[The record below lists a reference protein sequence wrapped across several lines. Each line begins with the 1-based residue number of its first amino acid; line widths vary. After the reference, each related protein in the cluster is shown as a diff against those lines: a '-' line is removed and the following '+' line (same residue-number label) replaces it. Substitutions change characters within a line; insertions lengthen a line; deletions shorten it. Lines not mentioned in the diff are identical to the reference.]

1 MGEASRLLN
10 ILCRLS
16 TSDWVNAFGVAV
28 NAGLAIW
35 IVRAIQDNL
44 NNRRVLKDHFICEVK
59 DLRNSYKE
67 YLNNLH
73 GGKTLP
79 QSITPWFKLMNIKV
93 NDLMVIL
100 NKKYR
105 IQIDNLLPYQTT
117 LPELITDSE
126 EFIRQ
131 FMGDKPVKFSEETKK
146 ALIRFQQEH
155 NQRFND
161 LIILINDA
169 K

>member
-1 MGEASRLLN
+1 MGEACYCLN
-10 ILCRLS
+10 ILCTLS
-16 TSDWVNAFGVAV
+16 TSDWVNIFGFAV

-35 IVRAIQDNL
+35 IVRTIQDNQ

-59 DLRNSYKE
+59 ELRNAYKDC
-67 YLNNLH
+67 LNNLH

-79 QSITPWFKLMNIKV
+79 HAVTPWFKLMNIKV

-100 NKKYR
+100 NSKYR
-105 IQIDNLLPYQTT
+105 IQIDKLLPYQAV
-117 LPELITDSE
+117 LPELVTDSDD
-126 EFIRQ
+126 FIKQ
-131 FMGDKPVKFSEETKK
+131 FKSDKPVKFSEETKK
-146 ALIRFQQEH
+146 ALIKFQQEH
-155 NQRFND
+155 NQLFND